1 MSTKILVIDDEPVIR
16 QVFQY
21 YLEDNDF
28 EVVTAE
34 DGEKGLEQFHKHH
47 PQIVLTDLRM
57 PRTDGL
63 EVLGQIREYNVDLP
77 VIVISG
83 ANRLDDAVQALR
95 LGAWDYLIKP
105 VQDLSILQ
113 HTIERA
119 LEKAALIRENKQY
132 REHLEDLVRNRTEE
146 LEKRNRE
153 LDISRRQIIGILSQ
167 AAEYKDFE
175 TGNHF
180 LRVAE
185 YAGCLARGL
194 GLNRD
199 EVEIIK
205 LAAPVHDIGKIGIPD
220 NVLLKKGK
228 LDPEEW
234 AKMQEHCRYGH
245 KILTENKFIEAF
257 INEEKRDSLTK
268 ELHTNIIAKA
278 ANIALNHHEHWDGGG
293 YPLGIKGEA
302 IPLEARI
309 TAVADVFDALSSE
322 RPYKKAWPLE
332 NCIDYISSEREKHFD
347 PEVVDVFLENIEL
360 IRSIRESIT

>member
-16 QVFQY
+16 QVFQF
-21 YLEDNDF
+21 YLEDSDF
-28 EVVTAE
+28 DVITAE
-34 DGEKGLEQFHKHH
+34 DGEKGLEMFHEHL

-57 PRTDGL
+57 PKTDGL
-63 EVLGQIREYNVDLP
+63 EVLKQIREFDVDLP

-113 HTIERA
+113 HTIARS
-119 LEKAALIRENKQY
+119 LEKASLIRENRQY
-132 REHLEDLVRNRTEE
+132 REHLEELVRSRTDE

-185 YAGCLARGL
+185 YAACIARGL
-194 GLNRD
+194 GLSRED
-199 EVEIIK
+199 VELIK

-220 NVLLKKGK
+220 SVLLKKGK

-245 KILTENKFIEAF
+245 RILTENKFIEAF
-257 INEEKRDSLTK
+257 INEENRISFNY

-278 ANIALNHHEHWDGGG
+278 ANIALNHHEHWNGKG
-293 YPLGIKGEA
+293 YPLGIEGED

-309 TAVADVFDALSSE
+309 TAVADVFDALSSS
-322 RPYKKAWPLE
+322 RPYKEAWPVE
-332 NCIDYISSEREKHFD
+332 NCINYIKDGKGKQFD
-347 PEVVDVFLENIEL
+347 PDVVDVFLANIEL
-360 IRSIRESIT
+360 IRAIRENIS

>member
-28 EVVTAE
+28 EVITAE
-34 DGEKGLEQFHKHH
+34 DGEKGLEMFHEHN
-47 PQIVLTDLRM
+47 PQIILTDLRM
-57 PRTDGL
+57 PKKDGL
-63 EVLGQIREYNVDLP
+63 EVLKHIREHDIDLP

-113 HTIERA
+113 HTIEKSM
-119 LEKAALIRENKQY
+119 EKAELIRENRQY
-132 REHLEDLVRNRTEE
+132 REHLEELVRSRTNE
-146 LEKRNRE
+146 LERRNSE

-185 YAGCLARGL
+185 YAACLARGL
-194 GLNRD
+194 GLNKD
-199 EVEIIK
+199 EIELIK

-228 LDPEEW
+228 LDKDEW

-257 INEEKRDSLTK
+257 INEENRNALND
-268 ELHTNIIAKA
+268 ELQTNIIAKA
-278 ANIALNHHEHWDGGG
+278 ANIALNHHEHWNGNG
-293 YPLGIKGEA
+293 YPLGLKGEE

-309 TAVADVFDALSSE
+309 TAIADVFDALSSS
-322 RPYKKAWPLE
+322 RPYKEAWPVE
-332 NCIDYISSEREKHFD
+332 NCIDYIKEGKGKQFD
-347 PEVVDVFLENIEL
+347 PTIVDVFVDNVEMIRNI
-360 IRSIRESIT
+360 RVSIS